1 MCGYRSVHYFYTS
14 SCHRKKEEDRREKE
28 EEGRKEEIGKKR
40 RDGEN
45 KRKQLTSMEQSL
57 TITSMVWYLPTFQP

>member
-1 MCGYRSVHYFYTS
+1 MYISTLFLH

-57 TITSMVWYLPTFQP
+57 TITSAMVSAHLPALM